1 MPNRLPLS
9 TIIFKFL
16 NCFRSFE
23 QVIEAYTINNAYV
36 MRMEDKIGS
45 IEVGKYAD
53 MVVFNENLFEIE
65 PHTVHEAKVY
75 ETIMNGVTRYK
86 LEK

>member
-1 MPNRLPLS
+1 
-9 TIIFKFL
+9 
-16 NCFRSFE
+16 
-23 QVIEAYTINNAYV
+23 

-53 MVVFNENLFEIE
+53 MVVFNENVFEIE
-65 PHTVHEAKVY
+65 SHTIHEAKIY

-86 LEK
+86 LKFNQKLFKKDCYLKQSLKN